1 MTATESLMGNTR
13 RKIELTSSLILAVLV
28 SCLGTIQFGYHIAE
42 LNAPQQFLTCSEVKY
57 PHGDPDI
64 PYDETLFGRHGLV
77 QCIPMTTEQFGV
89 VTSVLSVGGLI
100 GSYIAGQ
107 LAAKYGKKKISQGTA
122 FVYFIG
128 SLMLTMAN
136 GYWTM
141 IFGRLLVGMASGIS
155 IVVIPVYIN
164 EITPAEYKGAMGT
177 MNQLSINI
185 GILFTQTIAL
195 IFTNSY
201 YWRWILLIGT
211 AIALVNFVAWSTVDE
226 SPKWLLKRG
235 LTSEAEMVVYKLH
248 GGTYQDAKDQIQTWQ
263 TDMNSHHEHAD
274 FAGREPTLWE
284 FVTREEYKKPRN
296 VIFMILCAQQFC
308 GINSIIFYG
317 VKVISNSLP
326 NSAVLVNF
334 GISVLNVLMTFVASV
349 IIDSLGR
356 KPLLLS
362 SSALM
367 AGTSFL
373 ISIGISKDVPILL
386 VIAVFA
392 YIASFAIGVG
402 PIPLMIISELT
413 THEAAAKA
421 QSFGT
426 ICNWLAT
433 FLVGFLFPSFH
444 EVMGGAVYC
453 IFSIVAIGFVIY
465 IKYRVPETK
474 NKTSYSDVWRGY

>member
-1 MTATESLMGNTR
+1 
-13 RKIELTSSLILAVLV
+13 
-28 SCLGTIQFGYHIAE
+28 
-42 LNAPQQFLTCSEVKY
+42 
-57 PHGDPDI
+57 
-64 PYDETLFGRHGLV
+64 
-77 QCIPMTTEQFGV
+77 
-89 VTSVLSVGGLI
+89 
-100 GSYIAGQ
+100 
-107 LAAKYGKKKISQGTA
+107 
-122 FVYFIG
+122 
-128 SLMLTMAN
+128 
-136 GYWTM
+136 
-141 IFGRLLVGMASGIS
+141 
-155 IVVIPVYIN
+155 
-164 EITPAEYKGAMGT
+164 
-177 MNQLSINI
+177 
-185 GILFTQTIAL
+185 
-195 IFTNSY
+195 
-201 YWRWILLIGT
+201 
-211 AIALVNFVAWSTVDE
+211 
-226 SPKWLLKRG
+226 
-235 LTSEAEMVVYKLH
+235 
-248 GGTYQDAKDQIQTWQ
+248 
-263 TDMNSHHEHAD
+263 
-274 FAGREPTLWE
+274 
-284 FVTREEYKKPRN
+284 
-296 VIFMILCAQQFC
+296 
-308 GINSIIFYG
+308 
-317 VKVISNSLP
+317 
-326 NSAVLVNF
+326 
-334 GISVLNVLMTFVASV
+334 MTFVASV